1 MPRSFA
7 WSATILLST
16 TRDDASLPHPKE
28 TVLVGFGVRYL
39 VGSRGQRDGPKIF
52 RSRVIEPPGLTSVKK
67 ILDLTVHAP
76 QDDLVCV
83 VMRDMVDARESTLF
97 ASNMT
102 LSCITIKFLILS
114 HNVALTRDTRLACS
128 MILAYHHHPPPPFV

>member
-1 MPRSFA
+1 MTSRRARNLMPRSFA

-52 RSRVIEPPGLTSVKK
+52 RSRVIEPPGLTSVKQ

-76 QDDLVCV
+76 QDALVCGGGGGGGGAGGAAGGA
-83 VMRDMVDARESTLF
+83 ARR
-97 ASNMT
+97 AR
-102 LSCITIKFLILS
+102 
-114 HNVALTRDTRLACS
+114 AG
-128 MILAYHHHPPPPFV
+128 